1 MISDVLN
8 VSGRF
13 NTKDSTDVATIGDN
27 NQGEPYFEVL
37 TTDNKNGSPYN
48 VSALIGKT
56 AFLTCTVKNLGKS
69 KSVRT
74 FKYRVKGTLDLILLF
89 YWIKRSISR

>member
-1 MISDVLN
+1 M
-8 VSGRF
+8 
-13 NTKDSTDVATIGDN
+13 GDN
-27 NQGEPYFEVL
+27 NQGEPYFEVR

-69 KSVRT
+69 KSVRA
-74 FKYRVKGTLDLILLF
+74 FRLYRN
-89 YWIKRSISR
+89 